1 LAVWAVS
8 VRLALLARVAEVGC
22 SVGYSVEAKLLA
34 LREPL
39 LPELLLPPLPLLELV
54 VRLPPLPP
62 PLAGSSRA
70 LTSATSHRS
79 PWLCL
84 VRRRRT

>member
-1 LAVWAVS
+1 LVGLVAL
-8 VRLALLARVAEVGC
+8 VRLALLVRVAEVVCSVGC
-22 SVGYSVEAKLLA
+22 SVVAKLLA

-39 LPELLLPPLPLLELV
+39 LPELLLPLLPSLLQLQPQH
-54 VRLPPLPP
+54 PPL
-62 PLAGSSRA
+62 LAGSSRA

-84 VRRRRT
+84 VRHRRT